1 MGVAC
6 IALLVA
12 LGGTSVAAVTATVP
26 NNSVGTPQLK
36 KDAVTSDKIKSG
48 AVQSAEIKDGTI
60 GGNDIKNAAVSN
72 AKLAGSSVTSD
83 KVKDGSLQAHDFA
96 AGQIP
101 AGPAGPA
108 GPPGIAGL
116 ERQSNQSALTSGTKT
131 VSVSCPGGKKV
142 IGGGVSVSG
151 DGANKVSVTESF
163 PEAALGSWTA
173 TAVEATPS
181 TATWRITVYALCA
194 TVAS

>member
-12 LGGTSVAAVTATVP
+12 LGGTSVAAVTAVP
-26 NNSVGTPQLK
+26 NNSVGTAQLK

-48 AVQSAEIKDGTI
+48 AVQSSEIKDGTI
-60 GGNDIKNAAVSN
+60 AGNDIKNAAISN

-83 KVKDGSLQAHDFA
+83 KVKDGTLHAVDFA

-116 ERQSNQSALTSGTKT
+116 ERQSNASALTSGTKT
-131 VSVSCPGGKKV
+131 VSVSCPSGKKV
-142 IGGGVSVSG
+142 IGGGESISG
-151 DGANKVSVTESF
+151 DGANKTSVTESF
-163 PEAALGSWTA
+163 PEAGLGSWTV
-173 TAVEATPS
+173 TAVETVAT
-181 TATWRITVYALCA
+181 TATWKLTVYALCA